1 MLLASQFNNFVF
13 NYWGAFTSIISELF
27 IKIYVKKRNHRTIMR
42 PLFKKIIFF
51 YFMLLFSFGNL
62 FAQNDLPS
70 PSSNIQSIKN
80 GALIVTMDT
89 NFQKLPG
96 YFNLKA
102 YGLVNELLQN
112 EIPVKWIIK
121 AGKTRTSLGS
131 IDLNTNVTRVHPD
144 TAALGTIGI
153 RCGAFIIDSAY
164 ADTALSVIKY
174 FGNSVVVFRLNNTT
188 NMDVR
193 YTLSHKP
200 RILLLNSTGYDT
212 IAVKYLVEAGI
223 SPASYHLQLPA
234 GTAFNPA
241 GSWSLISESHLTTT
255 DTSKL
260 NPILRYSV
268 GKGANLMLSCSTIGS
283 TENSTFTMTTGGF
296 DSDTLGLSAVQYLHA
311 DLPIS
316 QFSGP
321 MMSPNGEYKLFK
333 PKVGSFM
340 RANTYEV
347 MRGSNG
353 ANYYAIAGM
362 KMRPNNLAGGNL
374 FYLSGHDHYHWT
386 IPTGSINDMNR
397 INKRRVFLNS
407 VFIPVSDSI
416 AGIDFKTDVA
426 VNMRTQL
433 SWPLKNE
440 NFNIQIIAKNE
451 GPGTAR
457 RLKLNAVLPIQLLYQ
472 THATTHGSFNSGTGI
487 WSMDSLQ
494 KNQID
499 TLTLTVRINA
509 LGNITYISSLTN
521 PSYELN
527 KVNNF
532 DTLTF
537 FGVSRPIAINDT
549 INYAGAIYQDYPV
562 KINDSDEDGGPFA
575 NATILAGP
583 FRGTASV
590 LNGDSIRYTLTTAGF
605 TGVDSLQYLTCDNY
619 PLCDTA
625 WYFISITS
633 PLPVSLT
640 NFTGKRTNEKIQLEW
655 YTLSEKNNDYFEI
668 ERSRNGLDFQY
679 RGRMNGFGTSNTVY
693 RYNFI
698 DTDDD
703 TPVLYYRLRQFDFD
717 GTKSTSHI
725 IALSKNGKNDFSVS
739 IYPNPSD
746 GSLQVI
752 RALGVKGTLSLT
764 ITDLGGRI
772 ISQQNWSADQSG
784 VVLKFAEEEQK
795 LAPGCYLAVFRNEQK
810 IQTIKVIVR

>member
-1 MLLASQFNNFVF
+1 
-13 NYWGAFTSIISELF
+13 
-27 IKIYVKKRNHRTIMR
+27 
-42 PLFKKIIFF
+42 
-51 YFMLLFSFGNL
+51 MLLFSFGNL

-131 IDLNTNVTRVHPD
+131 IDLNTNVTRVYPD

-153 RCGAFIIDSAY
+153 RGGAFIVDSAY
-164 ADTALSVIKY
+164 ADTALSVIKN

-386 IPTGSINDMNR
+386 IPTGSINDMN
-397 INKRRVFLNS
+397 S
-407 VFIPVSDSI
+407 
-416 AGIDFKTDVA
+416 
-426 VNMRTQL
+426 
-433 SWPLKNE
+433 
-440 NFNIQIIAKNE
+440 
-451 GPGTAR
+451 
-457 RLKLNAVLPIQLLYQ
+457 
-472 THATTHGSFNSGTGI
+472 
-487 WSMDSLQ
+487 
-494 KNQID
+494 
-499 TLTLTVRINA
+499 
-509 LGNITYISSLTN
+509 
-521 PSYELN
+521 
-527 KVNNF
+527 
-532 DTLTF
+532 
-537 FGVSRPIAINDT
+537 
-549 INYAGAIYQDYPV
+549 
-562 KINDSDEDGGPFA
+562 
-575 NATILAGP
+575 
-583 FRGTASV
+583 
-590 LNGDSIRYTLTTAGF
+590 
-605 TGVDSLQYLTCDNY
+605 
-619 PLCDTA
+619 
-625 WYFISITS
+625 
-633 PLPVSLT
+633 
-640 NFTGKRTNEKIQLEW
+640 
-655 YTLSEKNNDYFEI
+655 
-668 ERSRNGLDFQY
+668 
-679 RGRMNGFGTSNTVY
+679 
-693 RYNFI
+693 
-698 DTDDD
+698 
-703 TPVLYYRLRQFDFD
+703 
-717 GTKSTSHI
+717 
-725 IALSKNGKNDFSVS
+725 
-739 IYPNPSD
+739 
-746 GSLQVI
+746 
-752 RALGVKGTLSLT
+752 
-764 ITDLGGRI
+764 
-772 ISQQNWSADQSG
+772 
-784 VVLKFAEEEQK
+784 
-795 LAPGCYLAVFRNEQK
+795 
-810 IQTIKVIVR
+810 